1 MNYQDSL
8 LNENLSIDIKPFKK
22 ISNEDKKGFNLVCC
36 DNCEEE
42 FNKKII
48 NFFKNCPTCKEEG
61 LLIY

>member
-1 MNYQDSL
+1 MNYQDNL

-22 ISNEDKKGFNLVCC
+22 ISNEDKKDFNLVCC

-42 FNKKII
+42 YNKKII
-48 NFFKNCPTCKEEG
+48 HFFKNCPTCKEEG